1 MADFTP
7 RDQKP
12 GTEYLRTR
20 QSDRNTPEIRKAAT
34 EADEGPAFGTPGE
47 PPDGDPGSLERIT
60 HQQSPSRRQS

>member
-12 GTEYLRTR
+12 GTEYVRTR
-20 QSDRNTPEIRKAAT
+20 QADRDTSEIRKAAT
-34 EADEGPAFGTPGE
+34 EADQGPAFGTPSE

-60 HQQSPSRRQS
+60 HQPRPSRRKS